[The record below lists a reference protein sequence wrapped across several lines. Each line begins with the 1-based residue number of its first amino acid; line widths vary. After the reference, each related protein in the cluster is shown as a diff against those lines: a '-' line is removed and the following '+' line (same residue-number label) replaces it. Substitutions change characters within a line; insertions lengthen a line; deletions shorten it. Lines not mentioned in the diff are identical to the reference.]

1 MSETKYPLCT
11 RAELCITD
19 NWAFQRGTFVILAAD
34 VEKMLEGAPVVYGRL
49 DIDPK
54 DGFMFGWSDCRTL
67 DGNEEGYYPDTHT
80 ARLVMIEP
88 IKPKSLEDKILEV
101 LDDHSKSATEAL
113 TAIRRLL
120 EGK

>member
-1 MSETKYPLCT
+1 MSETKYKLCK
-11 RAELCITD
+11 RAGLTIWNDAAWGDPSKQFNADMIT
-19 NWAFQRGTFVILAAD
+19 AASVETLLA
-34 VEKMLEGAPVVYGRL
+34 GAPVVYA
-49 DIDPK
+49 
-54 DGFMFGWSDCRTL
+54 SCRRGPIENWITWETEKQR
-67 DGNEEGYYPDTHT
+67 DAVPRTHT
-80 ARLVMIEP
+80 ARLLMIEP